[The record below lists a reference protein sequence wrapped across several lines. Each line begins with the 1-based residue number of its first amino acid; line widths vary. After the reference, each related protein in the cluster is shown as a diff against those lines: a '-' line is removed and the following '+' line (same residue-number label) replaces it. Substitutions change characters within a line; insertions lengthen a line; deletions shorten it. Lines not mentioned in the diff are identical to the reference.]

1 MVGSNLLQ
9 PHTMNTSTR
18 HQVHITRDGQLSIDS
33 EPHVVPDEVDPSQAV
48 IQILH
53 IEAVGSGL
61 PALVQVQDDRTGSRF
76 DMRVMPDGTTQT
88 PTTASAVAPQRVA
101 TEPQQQAGSLIDQ
114 LTAAQAAGRVH
125 DFDRAIPAADAI
137 LQQLSAEQGD
147 AAAATLEAAQFR
159 ADLAYLSGEYAI
171 ATASWIGLALA
182 WYDRLGPGRRRTQ
195 VAAQN
200 AAQAWMHLPLCQ
212 ARPLASD
219 LVDMLLEVAAPERTE
234 TMRAHIAERLG
245 QPSSQ
250 DHVLCGEAD

>member
-33 EPHVVPDEVDPSQAV
+33 EPQVVPDEVDPSQAV
-48 IQILH
+48 IQMLQ

-61 PALVQVQDDRTGSRF
+61 PVLVQVQDDRTHSRF
-76 DMRVMPDGTTQT
+76 DIRVMPDGTTQA
-88 PTTASAVAPQRVA
+88 PATASTQRVA
-101 TEPQQQAGSLIDQ
+101 TEPQQQEGSLLDR

-125 DFDRAIPAADAI
+125 DFDLAIPAADAI

-147 AAAATLEAAQFR
+147 MAAATLEAAQFR
-159 ADLAYLSGEYAI
+159 ADLAYLSGEYI
-171 ATASWIGLALA
+171 VATASWIRLALA

-200 AAQAWMHLPLCQ
+200 AVQAWMHLPLCQ

-219 LVDMLLEVAAPERTE
+219 LVDMLLEVTAPERTE

-250 DHVLCGEAD
+250 DHVVCGETDV